1 MQLLQLYPPE
11 TEVQQASIKY
21 LLVHFYNFFFAAGE
35 DYVRLDGVSVTFLPG
50 EFTQRVSLNT
60 LADLP
65 AEGDEDLFAT
75 LSAVDARV
83 DVTEPE
89 ATIIITEDGM

>member
-1 MQLLQLYPPE
+1 LY
-11 TEVQQASIKY
+11 T
-21 LLVHFYNFFFAAGE
+21 FTTFFAAGE

-50 EFTQRVSLNT
+50 VFTQRVTLNT